1 MTTTRRRAKKKKN
14 KADKTSGDLP
24 EGLRAS
30 LAQSLSASTPA
41 SSSRRGDAST
51 DRLVSLFGEF
61 VKQQD
66 GRFRG
71 RERELSSSPSS
82 SSDEGEGFAAADA
95 RFGHEIARDI
105 LSNIEAAG
113 SAVQALKDMQVDK
126 FNPRNKHECESLA
139 RIIDAFR
146 ADNVGLES
154 MGFNLLVRRLAGVQ
168 MAEASNG
175 DWAICDVIENYA
187 SKKSFVSP
195 KYFKQITKD
204 TNNLK
209 AFINSGGVTK
219 SKASSSSNSNNNNKK
234 SSAQTA
240 DKKGTGREKQ

>member
-1 MTTTRRRAKKKKN
+1 
-14 KADKTSGDLP
+14 
-24 EGLRAS
+24 
-30 LAQSLSASTPA
+30 
-41 SSSRRGDAST
+41 
-51 DRLVSLFGEF
+51 
-61 VKQQD
+61 
-66 GRFRG
+66 
-71 RERELSSSPSS
+71 
-82 SSDEGEGFAAADA
+82 
-95 RFGHEIARDI
+95 
-105 LSNIEAAG
+105 
-113 SAVQALKDMQVDK
+113 MQVDK